1 MRSVIG
7 LWRWRHNP
15 LRRTTDLVEAWLALA
30 ALLVIAFGAPLV
42 GTAVGTSADH
52 ALQQAVRHQRADRH
66 QVTATVVR
74 ALSHSSVQPD
84 PETST
89 ARDTRT
95 RVIADWTAP
104 DGSRQRGVV
113 VTLLKSPR
121 PGAHFGLW
129 TDRHGRLVGRPLDG
143 ATATTHAVLAG
154 FGAAV
159 LTAGC
164 VECARR
170 LVLWHLVRRR
180 YAHWDRA
187 WDKAGPDWGKAGT
200 GS

>member
-1 MRSVIG
+1 MRPING

-30 ALLVIAFGAPLV
+30 TLLIVVLGAPFV
-42 GTAVGTSADH
+42 GAAVGAAAED
-52 ALQQAVRHQRADRH
+52 ALQRSVRHQRAERH
-66 QVTATVVR
+66 HVAATVVR
-74 ALSHSSVQPD
+74 TLSRSPLQPD

-89 ARDTRT
+89 GRDTRT
-95 RVIADWTAP
+95 RVVADWTAP

-113 VTLLKSPR
+113 LTLLKSPR
-121 PGAHFGLW
+121 PGAHFALW
-129 TDRHGRLVGRPLDG
+129 TDRHGRLVGRPLDS

-164 VECARR
+164 VECGRR

-180 YAHWDRA
+180 YAGWDRA

>member
-1 MRSVIG
+1 VRAIIG

-30 ALLVIAFGAPLV
+30 VLLLVLVAAPLV
-42 GTAVGTSADH
+42 GAAVGVSAQD
-52 ALQQAVRHQRADRH
+52 ALQRSVRDQRKYRH

-74 ALSHSSVQPD
+74 KLRRGPSAPD
-84 PETST
+84 PETSSAGD
-89 ARDTRT
+89 ARS
-95 RVIADWTAP
+95 RVVAGWTAP
-104 DGSRQRGVV
+104 DGTRRHGTVLA
-113 VTLLKSPR
+113 TLKSPH
-121 PGAHFGLW
+121 PGDHFSIW
-129 TDRHGRLVGRPLDG
+129 TDRHGRVVGRPLDS

-159 LTAGC
+159 LSAGLLEG
-164 VECARR
+164 VRR
-170 LVLWHLVRRR
+170 LVVWHMVRRR
-180 YAHWDRA
+180 HARWDRA